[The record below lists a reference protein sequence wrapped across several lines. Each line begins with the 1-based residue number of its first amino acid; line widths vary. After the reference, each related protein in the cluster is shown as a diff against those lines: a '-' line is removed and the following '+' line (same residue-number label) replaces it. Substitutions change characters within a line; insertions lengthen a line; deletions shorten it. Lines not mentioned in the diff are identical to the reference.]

1 MPAQVHALTFLGGVR
16 TVTGS
21 KTLVHSGRLCV
32 LADCGLYQGL
42 GELRR
47 RNWKPLSIPAAQ
59 VDAVLLTHAHLDHCG
74 YVPRLCS
81 EGFTG
86 RVHATR
92 ATAEL
97 AEIVLLDSAH
107 LLEEEAR
114 HAGAHGWS
122 KHAAPRP
129 LYDAADA
136 QRAVDRLVGT
146 PFEEPVRLGSDLTAT
161 WRPAGHILGSASLH
175 LELGEGGPTVLF
187 SGDLGRR
194 QHPLLNPPVPPLPAD
209 VVVVES
215 TYGNRSHPDEDPERL
230 AGAINRTVARGGSVL
245 IPAFAVDRTEVV
257 LCALKQLTVAG
268 RIPQLP
274 VFVDSPMA
282 LRALGVYRE
291 ALHRGDLDVRP
302 SAVTDLE
309 PFDTGDLRPL
319 RSVEESRSV
328 NAPEF
333 PCVIISASGM
343 ATGGRVLHHLAY
355 QLPDPR
361 NTVLLVGFQAAGT
374 RGRSL
379 VDGARMLKIHGRYV
393 PVRAEVVDLQD
404 FSVHADA
411 DEVLQWLGSMPS
423 PPTTCFVTHG
433 EEASSFAL
441 RDRIEQ
447 ELGWAAVVPRPD
459 ERVLCD

>member
-1 MPAQVHALTFLGGVR
+1 MHALTFLGGVR

-21 KTLVHSGRLCV
+21 KTLVQSGRLAV
-32 LADCGLYQGL
+32 LADCGLFQGQ

-47 RNWKPLSIPAAQ
+47 RNWNPLPVPATQ

-81 EGFTG
+81 DGFTG

-129 LYDAADA
+129 LYDEADA
-136 QRAVDRLVGT
+136 QRAVDRLTGT
-146 PFEEPVRLGSDLTAT
+146 PFEEPVRIGAELTAT

-175 LELGEGGPTVLF
+175 LELGAGGPTVLF

-194 QHPLLNPPVPPLPAD
+194 QHPLLAPPAAPRHAD

-215 TYGNRSHPDEDPERL
+215 TYGDRRHAAADPERL
-230 AGAINRTVARGGSVL
+230 ADAINRTVSRGGSVL

-257 LCALKQLTVAG
+257 LCALKDLTAAG

-282 LRALGVYRE
+282 LRALAVYRE
-291 ALHRGDLDVRP
+291 ALHRGELDVRP
-302 SAVTDLE
+302 AAVGDLE

-379 VDGARMLKIHGRYV
+379 VEGARMLKIHGRYV
-393 PVRAEVVDLQD
+393 PVRAEVVDLQE

-411 DEVLQWLGSMPS
+411 DELLEWLGSMPGA
-423 PPTTCFVTHG
+423 PGTCFVNHG
-433 EEASSFAL
+433 EEGSSFVL

-447 ELGWAAVVPRPD
+447 ELGWPAVVPRQD